1 MPSAQ
6 HQDTAMRK
14 ILILALGLAALGTS
28 FALPASAD
36 ITRCT
41 SHIFGQSR
49 KDGPGTDTF
58 GSGWSPFGGHVTQCT
73 RFNDPPP
80 KPTSPW
86 ANATGVNKSHGSS
99 TALHP
104 K

>member
-1 MPSAQ
+1 MK
-6 HQDTAMRK
+6 MYK
-14 ILILALGLAALGTS
+14 IFLFALGLAAFGIS
-28 FALPASAD
+28 FVSPASAD
-36 ITRCT
+36 IWRCD

>member
-1 MPSAQ
+1 
-6 HQDTAMRK
+6 MRK
-14 ILILALGLAALGTS
+14 FLILALSLAGFVTLSAP
-28 FALPASAD
+28 PASAD
-36 ITRCT
+36 ITRCV

-80 KPTSPW
+80 KPTTPW
-86 ANATGVNKSHGSS
+86 TGSASGFGKSQTSS
-99 TALHP
+99 TATRQR
-104 K
+104 